1 MNISSAPWTPRLVA
15 GNPLAVAVEME
26 QLILA
31 NMVLHDLVI
40 FNGDVDETRLTWISV
55 LSRYPIPRM
64 VTSLGDPRAPV

>member
-1 MNISSAPWTPRLVA
+1 MSSAPWTPRLVG

-40 FNGDVDETRLTWISV
+40 FVSSSIL
-55 LSRYPIPRM
+55 L
-64 VTSLGDPRAPV
+64 PVPSQ